1 MYVNVTSLMREPLNV
16 KMRNESSKVHD
27 YLAEKLFL
35 GPNYWLESYEAAT
48 CYDFYHLSVNC
59 YILQKR

>member
-16 KMRNESSKVHD
+16 KMRNESAKMRD

-35 GPNYWLESYEAAT
+35 GPNYWLESMKPQLAMIFT
-48 CYDFYHLSVNC
+48 TF
-59 YILQKR
+59 Q